1 MAIPKSTIVM
11 ALVVCVPFGFAVRSS
26 LQESDDDDSS
36 EELEKFGAEQEAIAE
51 AEARARAQAE
61 EREAEEFEK
70 RAREA
75 VRGLYG
81 AEPATLGTAFSNIK
95 LGASEDAFTAPT
107 LDGVSIDP
115 TFEHGRLASVSITPD
130 DCAPLAQQLTK
141 AWGLGASTD
150 VARHWIHP
158 LLHQRATLGEADDCV
173 LELEPYVDPAQW
185 INKSKTSTVPLWAL
199 GMTRDKLLRTLG
211 NRELD
216 QAEDEISWT
225 ETGLGYGEG
234 YTSIIAV
241 FENNKVV
248 TVIAMSKSAEV
259 TRDALEEHLTTL
271 YGQPTGDAELR
282 WAKKPPIQLQRLD
295 GYSVY
300 VTAGK
305 PEE

>member
-1 MAIPKSTIVM
+1 MRIPKSTIVM

-26 LQESDDDDSS
+26 LQDDEHEDKL
-36 EELEKFGAEQEAIAE
+36 EEFGEEQEAIAE
-51 AEARARAQAE
+51 AEERARAQAE
-61 EREAEEFEK
+61 EREAEEAEK
-70 RAREA
+70 RTREGL
-75 VRGLYG
+75 RELYG
-81 AEPATLGTAFSNIK
+81 AEPATLGAAFSNIK
-95 LGASEDAFTAPT
+95 LGASEDAFTPPT
-107 LDGVSIDP
+107 LDGVTIDP
-115 TFEHGRLASVSITPD
+115 TFEHGRLTSVSITPD
-130 DCAPLAQQLTK
+130 DCEPLAQQLMT
-141 AWGLGASTD
+141 AWGRGASGD
-150 VARHWIHP
+150 VARHWVHP
-158 LLHQRATLGEADDCV
+158 LLHQRATLDESDGCV
-173 LELEPYVDPAQW
+173 LELESYVDPAQW

-199 GMTRDKLLRTLG
+199 GMTRDKLTRTLG
-211 NRELD
+211 NREID
-216 QAEDEISWT
+216 QSEDEISWT

-241 FENNKVV
+241 FENAKVV
-248 TVIAMSKSAEV
+248 TVIAMSKSAEA